1 MRHNDMPDNAAPG
14 SDAPS
19 DMLASLDVSVI
30 RLFALIGDNLAG
42 ATEVLLHPDRERA
55 MALAKRDALID
66 QLYRDIERQ
75 AVEKLLAAPGNPR
88 DIRSLLAL
96 LRMLPELERSGDL
109 TEHIATRAARGVGRE
124 MTARSRGIVE
134 QMGEVA
140 ARMWQVAADAYA
152 DRSENAHE
160 TVEALDDELDDLHV
174 ALTAEIASSQMSMP
188 VAIDLVLIGR
198 FYERL
203 GDHAVNLARR
213 TKAIAHQ
220 NP

>member
-1 MRHNDMPDNAAPG
+1 MGHQET
-14 SDAPS
+14 PS
-19 DMLASLDVSVI
+19 NEPAGDTLASLDMSVI

-42 ATEVLLHPDRERA
+42 ATDVLLHPDRERA
-55 MALAKRDALID
+55 MALAQRDALID

-75 AVEKLLAAPGNPR
+75 AVEKLLAAPGDPG

-140 ARMWQVAADAYA
+140 ARMWQVATDAYA
-152 DRSENAHE
+152 DRSADARD

-174 ALTAEIASSQMSMP
+174 ALTAEIASSQMTMP

-198 FYERL
+198 FYERF

-213 TKAIAHQ
+213 TKAIARQ
-220 NP
+220 DV